1 MDRVKIDLAG
11 RKILVTDDVPANLDL
26 LFQAL
31 DGEGYNVHVAFDGY
45 QTLEVAANSRPDL
58 ILLDVMMPG
67 IDGYETCRRLKADE
81 TLADTPVI
89 FLTARDDVEGIIE
102 GFQAGGVD
110 YVTKPFKKE
119 EVLARIRTHLE
130 RDLLA
135 RELAELNTRL
145 EEKVRER
152 TAELQRKV
160 SELEGKDRIIEH
172 MLTLHSLEET
182 MAVVLEAIMGIM
194 RADQVVLYVR
204 RDGEITPLAA
214 IGMPAESLG
223 THDDRTAEWV
233 QAVSGI
239 EASLEPVRLPL
250 AHPHVLVPI
259 TSAGTLLG
267 LIEVQNPN
275 TGTDI
280 SDDDLRTLTSFALQA
295 AVALKDAMV
304 NQDPEAWQDQLDE
317 VLELDQEMGVEEL
330 DESS

>member
-1 MDRVKIDLAG
+1 
-11 RKILVTDDVPANLDL
+11 
-26 LFQAL
+26 
-31 DGEGYNVHVAFDGY
+31 
-45 QTLEVAANSRPDL
+45 
-58 ILLDVMMPG
+58 MMPG

-182 MAVVLEAIMGIM
+182 MAVVLEAIMGITGRPGRVV
-194 RADQVVLYVR
+194 RAPGWGDHSPGGHR
-204 RDGEITPLAA
+204 LA
-214 IGMPAESLG
+214 GRKPG
-223 THDDRTAEWV
+223 
-233 QAVSGI
+233 
-239 EASLEPVRLPL
+239 
-250 AHPHVLVPI
+250 HP
-259 TSAGTLLG
+259 
-267 LIEVQNPN
+267 
-275 TGTDI
+275 
-280 SDDDLRTLTSFALQA
+280 
-295 AVALKDAMV
+295 
-304 NQDPEAWQDQLDE
+304 
-317 VLELDQEMGVEEL
+317 
-330 DESS
+330 